1 MYLLHQ
7 DQEVFHLLL
16 VFLVQ
21 VVSHYY
27 DLMQCNPAVKFIKK
41 FEVHSNI
48 HSKCFSIND
57 SGPPNDQMFFS
68 NNMSEVSQMVSL
80 CFVWLIWR
88 CPQTIYMLDVLVLG
102 GSFVSFKLLATQ
114 MSWVK
119 TSRTW
124 SSHKLSFTCN
134 KIYPPT
140 KIFRVLFIHNNRI
153 TWEQNVKNTA
163 SKNLT

>member
-57 SGPPNDQMFFS
+57 SGAPNDQMFFKIC
-68 NNMSEVSQMVSL
+68 QRCLKWFSL
-80 CFVWLIWR
+80 CFVWLIWS
-88 CPQTIYMLDVLVLG
+88 CPKTIYMLDVLVLG
-102 GSFVSFKLLATQ
+102 GSFISFKLLATQ
-114 MSWVK
+114 RSWVK

-140 KIFRVLFIHNNRI
+140 KIFRVPFIHNNHI